1 MTQHVLNHTGGEPIN
16 VMNVGKS
23 SDGALSFLYTKGH
36 ILGKNPINIMN
47 VGKSSI
53 GALSFIHN
61 KELTLERNYKCNE
74 CGKHFSQSTTYI
86 HTRELTQERNPLNE
100 CEKVFCYPSSFHQH
114 K

>member
-1 MTQHVLNHTGGEPIN
+1 MQIHSDSTCIKSHGGEPIN

-74 CGKHFSQSTTYI
+74 CGKHFSQSTDI
-86 HTRELTQERNPLNE
+86 HSYQRTHTGKKPF
-100 CEKVFCYPSSFHQH
+100 K
-114 K
+114 